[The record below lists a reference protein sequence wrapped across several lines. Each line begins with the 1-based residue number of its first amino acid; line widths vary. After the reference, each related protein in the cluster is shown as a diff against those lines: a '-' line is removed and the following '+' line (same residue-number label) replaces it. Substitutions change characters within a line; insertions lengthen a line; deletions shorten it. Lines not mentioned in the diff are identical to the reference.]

1 MKKVPESETGSL
13 AGPHWPVLP
22 LPLALVPL
30 PLALG
35 PILPV
40 FFAFVTSF

>member
-13 AGPHWPVLP
+13 AGLHWPVLP
-22 LPLALVPL
+22 LPLVLVPL

-35 PILPV
+35 PILPLL
-40 FFAFVTSF
+40 FAFVITF